1 MTRDSGPS
9 KAGALRLDV
18 WLWRAR
24 LFKTRSLAAARILEG
39 GVRLGPIAPSTAPGM
54 GMALAKP
61 SSPVRI
67 GCAITMAGPDGILA
81 LRILALPAR
90 RGPPAE
96 GRACYSQIADD
107 ASTSLDGRPS
117 QPSSSTSFDF

>member
-1 MTRDSGPS
+1 MTRDGVPE
-9 KAGALRLDV
+9 AIGAMRLDV

-24 LFKTRSLAAARILEG
+24 LFKTRSLANARILEG
-39 GVRLGPIAPSTAPGM
+39 AVRLGPGTEPGM

-67 GCAITMAGPDGILA
+67 GFAITLAGPAGIVS

-96 GRACYSQIADD
+96 GRACYSLIADD
-107 ASTSLDGRPS
+107 TSTSLDGRPS

>member
-1 MTRDSGPS
+1 MTRDSRPEAS
-9 KAGALRLDV
+9 SAMRLDL

-24 LFKTRSLAAARILEG
+24 LFKKRHLAAAWILKG
-39 GVRLGPIAPSTAPGM
+39 AVRLGLGAAPGM

-67 GCAITMAGPDGILA
+67 GSAITLAGPAGIISLS
-81 LRILALPAR
+81 ILALPAR

-96 GRACYSQIADD
+96 ARACYSLIADD
-107 ASTSLDGRPS
+107 ASSSLDGRPS